1 MVAMLT
7 AWEKDYLDNLEN
19 YIDATADFN
28 SWMEEWDKQFPDAIM
43 SDRYVEFGNIVAA
56 ACRANRCN
64 KHIFLMMLD
73 DLQKLLK
80 RLSD

>member
-1 MVAMLT
+1 MSDLAK
-7 AWEKDYLDNLEN
+7 WEKDYLDNLEN
-19 YIDATADFN
+19 YIAATGDFN
-28 SWMEEWDKQFPDAIM
+28 AWMADWDAQFPDAPM
-43 SDRYVEFGNIVAA
+43 SDRYVEFQNIVAA
-56 ACRANRCN
+56 ACKANRCN